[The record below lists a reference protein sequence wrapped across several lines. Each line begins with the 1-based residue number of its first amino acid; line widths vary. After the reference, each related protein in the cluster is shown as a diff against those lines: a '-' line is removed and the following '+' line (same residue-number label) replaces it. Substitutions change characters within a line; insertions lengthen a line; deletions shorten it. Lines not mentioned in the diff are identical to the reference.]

1 MSQFVNWILGGGDSS
16 EAGWQGKGQIE
27 TRVQDSGWGFVALR
41 MAGSREKGR
50 LRLGFSVEGWGRMA
64 GSRE

>member
-1 MSQFVNWILGGGDSS
+1 MKLGF
-16 EAGWQGKGQIE
+16 
-27 TRVQDSGWGFVALR
+27 RVGGWGFVALR

-50 LRLGFSVEGWGRMA
+50 LRLGFRVEGWGRMA